1 MMNMKNMLGMSGR
14 SMSDGRVRMSNGGS
28 SIGGF
33 MGMNANMGSMLAKD
47 ILGEKGRTISNRDR
61 ATAAGLSPR
70 DKLKAQQMMSMSDN
84 EPMMQDRSP
93 ENQMFTIDA
102 AINNLMTEYQM
113 VVRNNELERAQMIA
127 DQIDQL
133 QQQKIGIQAQND
145 PRVVTAPRDILS
157 EYSRDQL
164 KQMNIQDLLNESGR
178 TVSNRDRQII
188 SDLLDSIEQP
198 MQTAQPMQPMQ
209 PMGERV
215 AMGPRVVQT
224 YVDNAGNIF
233 NEMSDGS
240 FGNEKEGR
248 MGKEMFFTLFPSA
261 RPTAT
266 VLDREENEISKILDT
281 ISE

>member
-1 MMNMKNMLGMSGR
+1 
-14 SMSDGRVRMSNGGS
+14 
-28 SIGGF
+28 
-33 MGMNANMGSMLAKD
+33 
-47 ILGEKGRTISNRDR
+47 
-61 ATAAGLSPR
+61 
-70 DKLKAQQMMSMSDN
+70 
-84 EPMMQDRSP
+84 
-93 ENQMFTIDA
+93 
-102 AINNLMTEYQM
+102 
-113 VVRNNELERAQMIA
+113 
-127 DQIDQL
+127 
-133 QQQKIGIQAQND
+133 
-145 PRVVTAPRDILS
+145 
-157 EYSRDQL
+157 
-164 KQMNIQDLLNESGR
+164 
-178 TVSNRDRQII
+178 
-188 SDLLDSIEQP
+188 
-198 MQTAQPMQPMQ
+198 MQTAQPMQ

>member
-14 SMSDGRVRMSNGGS
+14 SMSDGRVQMSNGGS

-133 QQQKIGIQAQND
+133 QQQKIDIQAQTT
-145 PRVVTAPRDILS
+145 PIL
-157 EYSRDQL
+157 
-164 KQMNIQDLLNESGR
+164 QDLNMMNAREVMGESGR
-178 TVSNRDRQII
+178 TISNQDRQII

-198 MQTAQPMQPMQ
+198 MQTAQPMQ

>member
-1 MMNMKNMLGMSGR
+1 MNMKNMLGMSGR

-61 ATAAGLSPR
+61 EIAANIGRTRSIA
-70 DKLKAQQMMSMSDN
+70 DVQAMDN

-113 VVRNNELERAQMIA
+113 VVRNIPFAETIEEKQMAEMRAQNVA

-133 QQQKIGIQAQND
+133 QQQKID
-145 PRVVTAPRDILS
+145 
-157 EYSRDQL
+157 
-164 KQMNIQDLLNESGR
+164 IQDNLADMAMSFDSQIGSPEFTRSPMGR
-178 TVSNRDRQII
+178 TISNQDRQII

>member
-1 MMNMKNMLGMSGR
+1 MNMKNMLGMSGR

-61 ATAAGLSPR
+61 EIAANIGRTRSIA
-70 DKLKAQQMMSMSDN
+70 DVQAMDN

-93 ENQMFTIDA
+93 KNQMFTIDA

-113 VVRNNELERAQMIA
+113 VVRNIPFAETIEEKQMAEMRAQNVA

-133 QQQKIGIQAQND
+133 QQQKID
-145 PRVVTAPRDILS
+145 
-157 EYSRDQL
+157 
-164 KQMNIQDLLNESGR
+164 IQDNLADMAMSFDSQIGSPEFTRSPMGR
-178 TVSNRDRQII
+178 TISNQDRQII

>member
-61 ATAAGLSPR
+61 EIAANIGRTRSIA
-70 DKLKAQQMMSMSDN
+70 DVQAMDN

-93 ENQMFTIDA
+93 KNQMFTIDA

-113 VVRNNELERAQMIA
+113 VVRNIPFAETIEEKQMAEMRAQNVA

-133 QQQKIGIQAQND
+133 QQQKID
-145 PRVVTAPRDILS
+145 
-157 EYSRDQL
+157 
-164 KQMNIQDLLNESGR
+164 IQDNLADMAMSFDSQIGSPEFTRSPMGR
-178 TVSNRDRQII
+178 TISNQDRQII

>member
-14 SMSDGRVRMSNGGS
+14 SMSDGRVQMSNGGS

-47 ILGEKGRTISNRDR
+47 ILGEKGRTLSNRDR
-61 ATAAGLSPR
+61 EIAANIGRTRSIA
-70 DKLKAQQMMSMSDN
+70 DVQAMDN

-133 QQQKIGIQAQND
+133 QQQKIDIQAQTT
-145 PRVVTAPRDILS
+145 PIL
-157 EYSRDQL
+157 
-164 KQMNIQDLLNESGR
+164 QDLNMMNAREVMGESGR
-178 TVSNRDRQII
+178 TISNQDRQII

-198 MQTAQPMQPMQ
+198 MQTAQPMQ

>member
-14 SMSDGRVRMSNGGS
+14 SMSDGRVQMSNGGS

-61 ATAAGLSPR
+61 ELAANIGRTRSIA
-70 DKLKAQQMMSMSDN
+70 DVQAMDN

-133 QQQKIGIQAQND
+133 QQQKINIQAQNT
-145 PRVVTAPRDILS
+145 PIL
-157 EYSRDQL
+157 
-164 KQMNIQDLLNESGR
+164 QDLNMMNAREVMGESGK
-178 TVSNRDRQII
+178 TISNQDRQII

-198 MQTAQPMQPMQ
+198 MQTAQPMQ

>member
-61 ATAAGLSPR
+61 ELAANIGRTRSIA
-70 DKLKAQQMMSMSDN
+70 DVQAMDN

-113 VVRNNELERAQMIA
+113 VVRNIPFAETIEEKQMAEMRAQNVA

-133 QQQKIGIQAQND
+133 QQQKID
-145 PRVVTAPRDILS
+145 
-157 EYSRDQL
+157 
-164 KQMNIQDLLNESGR
+164 IQDNLADMAMSFDSQIGSPEFTRSPMGR
-178 TVSNRDRQII
+178 TISNQDRQII

-198 MQTAQPMQPMQ
+198 MQTAQPMQTMQ

>member
-1 MMNMKNMLGMSGR
+1 MNMKNMLGMSGR

-61 ATAAGLSPR
+61 EIAANIGRTRSIA
-70 DKLKAQQMMSMSDN
+70 DVKAMDN

-113 VVRNNELERAQMIA
+113 VVRNIPFAETIEEKQMAEMRAQNVA

-133 QQQKIGIQAQND
+133 QQQKID
-145 PRVVTAPRDILS
+145 
-157 EYSRDQL
+157 
-164 KQMNIQDLLNESGR
+164 IQDNLADMAMSFDSQIGSPEFTRSPMGR
-178 TVSNRDRQII
+178 TISNQDRQII

>member
-1 MMNMKNMLGMSGR
+1 M
-14 SMSDGRVRMSNGGS
+14 
-28 SIGGF
+28 
-33 MGMNANMGSMLAKD
+33 
-47 ILGEKGRTISNRDR
+47 
-61 ATAAGLSPR
+61 
-70 DKLKAQQMMSMSDN
+70 
-84 EPMMQDRSP
+84 
-93 ENQMFTIDA
+93 
-102 AINNLMTEYQM
+102 
-113 VVRNNELERAQMIA
+113 RAQNVA

-133 QQQKIGIQAQND
+133 QQQKID
-145 PRVVTAPRDILS
+145 
-157 EYSRDQL
+157 
-164 KQMNIQDLLNESGR
+164 IQDNLADMAMSFDSQIGSPEFTRSPMGR
-178 TVSNRDRQII
+178 TISNQDRQII

-198 MQTAQPMQPMQ
+198 MQTAQPMQTMQ

>member
-1 MMNMKNMLGMSGR
+1 
-14 SMSDGRVRMSNGGS
+14 
-28 SIGGF
+28 
-33 MGMNANMGSMLAKD
+33 
-47 ILGEKGRTISNRDR
+47 
-61 ATAAGLSPR
+61 
-70 DKLKAQQMMSMSDN
+70 MSDN

-198 MQTAQPMQPMQ
+198 MQTAQPMQPM
-209 PMGERV
+209 GERV

>member
-14 SMSDGRVRMSNGGS
+14 SMSDGRVQMSNGGS

-47 ILGEKGRTISNRDR
+47 ILGEKGRTLSNRDR
-61 ATAAGLSPR
+61 EIAANIGRTRSIA
-70 DKLKAQQMMSMSDN
+70 DVQAMDN

-133 QQQKIGIQAQND
+133 QQQKINIQAQNT
-145 PRVVTAPRDILS
+145 PIL
-157 EYSRDQL
+157 
-164 KQMNIQDLLNESGR
+164 QDLNMMNAREVMGESGK
-178 TVSNRDRQII
+178 TISNQDRQII

-240 FGNEKEGR
+240 FVNEKEGR

>member
-47 ILGEKGRTISNRDR
+47 ILGEKGRTLSNRDR
-61 ATAAGLSPR
+61 EIAANIGRTRSIA
-70 DKLKAQQMMSMSDN
+70 DVQAMDN

-133 QQQKIGIQAQND
+133 QQVCKC
-145 PRVVTAPRDILS
+145 TAPGAVMFWS
-157 EYSRDQL
+157 S
-164 KQMNIQDLLNESGR
+164 S
-178 TVSNRDRQII
+178 
-188 SDLLDSIEQP
+188 P
-198 MQTAQPMQPMQ
+198 C
-209 PMGERV
+209 
-215 AMGPRVVQT
+215 
-224 YVDNAGNIF
+224 
-233 NEMSDGS
+233 S
-240 FGNEKEGR
+240 FVH
-248 MGKEMFFTLFPSA
+248 MLYT
-261 RPTAT
+261 
-266 VLDREENEISKILDT
+266 
-281 ISE
+281 

>member
-1 MMNMKNMLGMSGR
+1 MNMKNMLGMSGR

-61 ATAAGLSPR
+61 EIAANIGRTRSIA
-70 DKLKAQQMMSMSDN
+70 DVKAMDN

-93 ENQMFTIDA
+93 KNQMFTIDA

-113 VVRNNELERAQMIA
+113 VVRNIPFAETIEEKQMAEMRAQNVA

-133 QQQKIGIQAQND
+133 QQQKID
-145 PRVVTAPRDILS
+145 
-157 EYSRDQL
+157 
-164 KQMNIQDLLNESGR
+164 IQDNLADMAMSFDSQIGSPEFTRSPMGR
-178 TVSNRDRQII
+178 TISNQDRQII

>member
-61 ATAAGLSPR
+61 EIAANIGRTRSIA
-70 DKLKAQQMMSMSDN
+70 DVKAMDN

-113 VVRNNELERAQMIA
+113 VVRNIPFAETIEEKQMAEMRAQNVA

-133 QQQKIGIQAQND
+133 QQQKID
-145 PRVVTAPRDILS
+145 
-157 EYSRDQL
+157 
-164 KQMNIQDLLNESGR
+164 IQDNLADMAMSFDSQIGSPEFTRSPMGR
-178 TVSNRDRQII
+178 TISNQDRQII